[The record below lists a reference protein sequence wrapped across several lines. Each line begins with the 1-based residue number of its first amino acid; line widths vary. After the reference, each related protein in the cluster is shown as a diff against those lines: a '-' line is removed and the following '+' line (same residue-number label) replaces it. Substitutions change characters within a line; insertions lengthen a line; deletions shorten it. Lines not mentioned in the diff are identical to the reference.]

1 MKRTGLYAKFQPLLI
16 AALALVALPFVMRLF
31 GLTVN
36 TASMVVILTI
46 ATMGLNLCVG
56 YTGLVS
62 FGHGAWFGIGAYA
75 AGIIQKHWLHDAI
88 VIPLLLSMLIVAVLS
103 TLVGIVILRRRGVY
117 FSLLTLALA
126 ALTYTVAFRWTE
138 VTGGEDGLSG
148 LTRGGNI
155 GPFNLDN
162 GLTFYVAV
170 ALIGLVVLY
179 VLLRVV
185 RSPFGHVLV
194 AIRENQLRATFQGYS
209 VERYKLGVFVIS
221 AVVTGLAGALLG
233 FQTYLVSAEAVS
245 VPFSGELLAMV
256 VIGGMHNMLGPALGA
271 LFFVLFREL
280 FSIWSSNWLLYFGMI
295 FVAFVLYSPG
305 GLVGI
310 WERFIRRWRPL
321 PEEAAAMSKRRIYQG
336 LPLPG
341 FLLPESLKGTVLRVE
356 NVAKQFGG
364 IRAVA
369 GAGLTIEAGE
379 IHALIGP
386 NGAGKTTLFNL
397 VSGLFTLDTGIVQL
411 NGREIQDLPSHLICH
426 RGLARSFQ
434 ITNLFGGL
442 SIYEN
447 LRLSLQAQH
456 AMRFNIWR
464 DIDSYPQVHA
474 ETAELIKFLG
484 LEGIEEIAGGELS
497 YGGQRLVDLGI
508 ALGSKPQVLLLDE
521 PLAGLAAA
529 ERERVSNLIKNVAA
543 NIPVLIVEHDID
555 RVLGFSQTVT
565 VMNQGQVLMTG
576 TPEAVRADRRVQ
588 EIYTGTGIPE
598 VEHSRTDEARQDA
611 AQVLRF
617 EGVNTFYGKSHILH
631 DATLDVREGE
641 IVALLGRNGA
651 GKSTLLKTLA
661 GLVPLAS
668 GTIEYDGR
676 NIAGLPAPDI
686 SRMGIGYV
694 PQGRGLFAGMT
705 VRENLSLGRLAR
717 KTDGSNGVVWSE
729 ERILEYFPR
738 LKERMDVAA
747 DYLSGG
753 EQQMVAV
760 ARAMSGNVKLLLLD
774 EPFEGLAPTVILE
787 LFKVFDLLRR
797 HTSIV
802 IVEHNLDLV
811 LALADRVFALER
823 GAVFHQGPAAPLLTD
838 LEYRKRILW
847 L

>member
-1 MKRTGLYAKFQPLLI
+1 MKIVSPVTKYRPLL
-16 AALALVALPFVMRLF
+16 LATLAVIALPFALQLL
-31 GLTVN
+31 GLSLT
-36 TASMVVILTI
+36 TGTLVVALAI
-46 ATMGLNLCVG
+46 AAMGLNLCIG

-62 FGHGAWFGIGAYA
+62 FGHGTWFGIGAYA
-75 AGIIQKHWLHDAI
+75 AGLIQLHWFRGEIWL
-88 VIPLLLSMLIVAVLS
+88 PLLLSMVVVAIAS
-103 TLVGIVILRRRGVY
+103 TLVGIIILRRRGVY

-126 ALTYTVAFRWTE
+126 ALTYTTAFRWSNL
-138 VTGGEDGLSG
+138 TGGEDGLGG
-148 LTRGGNI
+148 LKRGNI
-155 GPFNLDN
+155 GPFNLDSTLN
-162 GLTFYVAV
+162 YYIVVSVLCLG
-170 ALIGLVVLY
+170 VLY
-179 VLLRVV
+179 LLLRLV
-185 RSPFGHVLV
+185 RSPFGHVLM
-194 AIRENQLRATFQGYS
+194 AIRENQLRATFQGYP

-221 AVVTGLAGALLG
+221 AVVTGFAGALIG
-233 FQTYLVSAEAVS
+233 FQNYLVSAEAVS
-245 VPFSGELLAMV
+245 VPFSGELLAIV
-256 VIGGMHNMLGPALGA
+256 VIGGMRSMLGPALGA
-271 LFFVLFREL
+271 LFFILFREL
-280 FSIWSSNWLLYFGMI
+280 FSIWTPNWLLWFGLI

-310 WERFIRRWRPL
+310 WATLSKRWWPA
-321 PEEAAAMSKRRIYQG
+321 PEESAAMSRRKIYDG

-341 FLLPESLKGTVLRVE
+341 FLTPEGLKGTVLEVE
-356 NVAKQFGG
+356 AVSKSFGG
-364 IRAVA
+364 IRAVTNA
-369 GAGLTIEAGE
+369 SLQIGAGQ

-397 VSGLFTLDTGIVQL
+397 VSGLFPTDSGTIRL
-411 NGREIQDLPSHLICH
+411 NGCEIQGVPSDLICH
-426 RGLARSFQ
+426 QGLARSFQ
-434 ITNLFGGL
+434 ITNLFKEL

-447 LRLSLQAQH
+447 LRLSLQARRD
-456 AMRFNIWR
+456 MRFNLWR

-474 ETAELIKFLG
+474 EAAELIKFLG
-484 LEGIEEIAGGELS
+484 LEGIENIEGGELS

-555 RVLGFSQTVT
+555 RVLGFSHTVT
-565 VMNQGQVLMTG
+565 VMNQGEVLMTG
-576 TPEAVRADRRVQ
+576 TPDAVRADRRVQ
-588 EIYTGTGIPE
+588 EIYTGTGVPE
-598 VEHSRTDEARQDA
+598 VVHQRSDEARESA

-617 EGVNTFYGKSHILH
+617 ERVNTFYGKSHILH

-668 GTIEYDGR
+668 GRIEYEGH

-686 SRMGIGYV
+686 ARSGIGYV

-705 VRENLSLGRLAR
+705 VRENLALGRLAR
-717 KTDGSNGVVWSE
+717 KTDGSHGVVWSE
-729 ERILEYFPR
+729 QQILEYFPR

-774 EPFEGLAPTVILE
+774 EPFEGLAPAVILE
-787 LFKVFDLLRR
+787 LFGVFDLLRR

-823 GAVFHQGPAAPLLTD
+823 GAVFHDGPAEPLLTD
-838 LEYRKRILW
+838 LDYRKKILW